1 MEDKKKP
8 ERKGESQL
16 KKKYDPL
23 YRVQYRVA
31 NEIGRH
37 SAAYHLNRISL
48 IINNQKL
55 FPSSKKRNMST
66 RVCSYFVIFYQTYFA
81 KNPPIL
87 RSY

>member
-1 MEDKKKP
+1 MEDKKNLK
-8 ERKGESQL
+8 EKENL
-16 KKKYDPL
+16 IWKKKNTIHSTVYS
-23 YRVQYRVA
+23 RVP

-37 SAAYHLNRISL
+37 SAHHLNRISL

-66 RVCSYFVIFYQTYFA
+66 RVFLFRFFFYCQTYFA